1 MFNKKYSKKILAITL
16 LFAMIFTT
24 ISPFV
29 SYALGAKKNDASALI
44 TEERDEGAPAD
55 KIDGESGIP
64 LESVADKVYGEGKFA
79 TPFNLGPIGIL
90 GEGTTY
96 TWEGDATGVDL
107 TGVTEIKV
115 KTGASGTLKLVEGN
129 VSIDVEEVEDYTEA
143 EIIAGENV
151 SLITLIS
158 VSASQSNFP
167 KFKSLSKVGA
177 GDFAL
182 VLDTT
187 AFAFEELSIASGNLA
202 ISASGGVLGFDSIKG
217 SIGTLETSGD
227 IKISGSVEANINTF
241 TVASGNVYVYDGI
254 LGNIDTLNVKGSL
267 IISTKLTSPWGDNP
281 DTGPANPGIQSV
293 KNININENGYL
304 YILCGNNNVS
314 GTVSP
319 NAINLANGGKID
331 INNGTLEASGSDG
344 SYGGNPGGAGI
355 YALGSGE
362 IAVRDGNVTINGG
375 FGTKSYDGSG
385 SGIKASENFDVILYG
400 ATASYK
406 SVSIKGGMAGPAT
419 YGNITAHFY
428 IGSGEPVLELE
439 NGKEYTGSQPS
450 LSIKGNFPGVF
461 EIDESEFDIEG
472 DLTDETFTVKPKKGD
487 GTNAGGGLISFV
499 RPLSNNLYIYAGT
512 DENNPTANQEFT
524 VSKSGE
530 GEGKLATTGSNG
542 RAMFPYSED
551 GEYTISFTI
560 EGVPNSFDITV
571 FESLFA
577 ESDLPS
583 TLPAGISIRD
593 GGNGLQILP
602 NGQDITITEAIQ
614 TGGVSGKKDSEG
626 ILLTFSSD
634 VSSLPSGILS
644 AEGVTFGTPND
655 NNDSDNKTWYVPITD
670 MTTITN
676 EQNVNIKIANWG
688 KYKVTNTTSAILYK
702 RGEVI
707 SFTAVEVGGQ
717 SGITDSTGILL
728 TFSQE
733 IEGLTSSPL
742 NISGENDL
750 NILNVQMKDSN
761 LKTWLISI
769 NINSISNQAS
779 KEIDIQINDFNGYL
793 FPAEPTKVEI
803 YRSVKKEITYTAET
817 IDGTSDTADTTAI
830 RIKLSGITNGFSK
843 DSVIFKDVE
852 GTELTGIIK
861 GQLKYEGLED
871 VQEVYTLP
879 ISGEFENGQVVTV
892 VLNPWQY
899 DAHYTI
905 GSGQTEQKITLYKDT
920 REALTFSLEQVGG
933 ISNQL
938 RTQYVKI
945 TFNKAVK
952 GLTISDITPSL
963 TDYGSKL
970 EAVNPDGD
978 NKSTTWKL
986 TARGFGVG
994 NGKEFSLT
1002 IKNFGTYKLDDN
1014 NRTQKVV
1021 VYDSQY
1027 SDNSFYLEQV
1037 GGLNKLEDTESIN
1050 ISFRLGVNLT
1060 SDNIQVEGAQK
1071 GELTK
1076 VGTEGLLW
1084 NLKISGIDEN
1094 NKKVKIKIID
1104 PGESFW
1110 LTTTEKE
1117 ITVYKDTRYY
1127 IDYKFEE
1134 IGGIDGEK
1142 NTEAFKITFTDREG
1156 NPLSKEIESL
1166 YLRNV
1171 YWSGAQLDTPQ
1182 KVEGEINT
1190 WLLPVAHFNW
1200 VENGDTVTMDLQEI
1214 KVKGETVELIEPH
1227 KEAKIYLDA
1236 RVKVWLYGGAYDGKK
1251 GIETTKYLFF
1261 PGDKLTFEDFKKE
1274 DFKLEGADLV
1284 RLVKPEGLFG
1294 SWYILLEID
1303 NIVDDDNDGQAEVKL
1318 TVLNQPKGYVIES
1331 LNDEQTIRV
1340 YKDTRKHLDYE
1351 IIEVGGTKDKKTT
1364 EFVKVKF
1371 NQEVEWQDFH
1381 RVNLMNALNDKLI
1394 DMEMPIEIDTDG
1406 RTVEFPVIATGKFEN
1421 GDKAYLNIIP
1431 TREGGVVVDTERQ
1444 VFTLHKK
1451 VASQGKRIETVSPSI
1466 IYNGSKQK
1474 ILTLIGY
1481 FGTDG
1486 AKGVKSIILRDKN
1499 NTSNT
1504 REIVLDH
1511 WGKNYHDEAQL
1522 RQKLDIDLS
1531 KIEMLN
1537 TVGEYEIA
1545 FRGKDGYF
1553 SEYAVLRI
1561 SDDEMY
1567 STDAYGILAVTQRSD
1582 KSFAVETFPS
1592 EALMNSNKTAGT
1604 TLVTLRGNIS
1614 RIEDNYLIMGDS
1626 VLNKAIDYIPS
1637 GDSSILIGPKSG
1649 GIFIKADKGQLKWNG
1664 IEVSGK
1670 GFSIDLSSSKTY
1682 RNKRTASAGDNVELI
1697 GSLQEFNFDALAF
1710 SVEVGKYKLY
1720 EDEFS
1725 MNGRIAIGEALPN
1738 FMGEAG
1744 ASIELEEMLLQNKG
1758 LGIPPMK
1765 ASGNI
1770 GFSPSEMFG
1779 DFVGASGGL
1788 ELELN
1793 TLPEEAYNYLKGG
1806 AELDISDVIY
1816 LQGEFVFAWG
1826 KRNGKMYFTP
1836 DTLKFFGRIG
1846 EGGIPLVPPVVV
1858 AYINGV
1864 GGGVSG
1870 IADIV
1875 SKNYG
1880 KIPPLE
1886 LSISGA
1892 ITDVSGFIAS
1902 VDKAT
1907 ITIGPKIFSAKA
1919 EEMTLLKIV
1928 KLLDVGIAMGLTESQ
1943 VDDRFL
1949 DAFFEAGGHINILN
1963 DTITGGLNVSAK
1975 LYGYHMGQA
1984 IKAYMTD
1991 VSKNGFNPPNQEVRN
2006 HLYNA
2011 FDVEGEIYAGVHAE
2025 CWLGEIDGKGWL
2037 YGNKVLL
2044 SGGASGYVKPF
2055 WGTEYEGS
2063 VWVKYYFKDGKV
2075 QFSQAGGTRVASL
2088 GIVGISPMGQEHI
2101 VAQGDD
2107 GEMMVLTNIENLGTY
2122 YPTGQRLMMRGLMGS
2137 ALEQSGTTIE
2147 NLKKGAIVVIQA
2159 ESKYPSITIYKD
2171 NIGEEDEP
2179 YHIMVTGEWADANYD
2194 FPELDGKGKYLVQYQ
2209 IPEDGNYR
2217 FLADGDL
2224 ICTVAGLAAMPQFDS
2239 LVLDKNNNK
2248 VTWKLNDEAD
2258 KKIDN
2263 LYVRLNLVDAET
2275 GSIVSNLTVEE
2286 KGGEILTSIKASP
2299 GTFTY
2304 ELPST
2309 LESGKYYISAKLFEI
2324 QNNEEIVLDVAHT
2337 DEFDYTSNTG
2347 IDTVGGIG
2355 TEYLGNGIFKVSWD
2369 KVEDAD
2375 GYIVTIVDMYRNKLA
2390 GIGEINVKAKDNKGA
2405 DVTSTEILAGLFTL
2419 TDEETEEEIIQGIE
2433 FDKDYKVSVK
2443 AYKNKTYSFGDDEY
2457 TKPLYGEP
2465 GYGDLNVPE
2474 PKTPQL
2480 TVYATGANE
2489 VREEDGSSIYYANNL
2504 SPIFE
2509 LAFDTKVD
2517 NLTVELKG
2525 ETVDLTGETIAY
2537 NYLDDGSYLFEITA
2551 TKGKDIG
2558 YYALNVVIDT
2568 KAPMLQIEGDSFKA
2582 YNKRINISGFT
2593 EAGAQVESSMG
2604 QVETSG
2610 TMFNVTGEIE
2620 GDNSALILTSRDR
2633 AGNIT
2638 ERALN
2643 LVDELRVSHI
2653 VTVKGSY
2660 ATNSGA
2666 GSYTAGTRVNIYA
2679 GNRSGYSFAGWTSS
2693 DVTIIGAENKDA
2705 SFVMPDKAVS
2715 VTANWSYNGGSG
2727 SSSSSPTPLTVS
2739 AAEGKVQVNYTVSG
2753 NTANLSLTNTK
2764 IAEIIAK
2771 SEEEAVIDLS
2781 EVKNI
2786 NSVEL
2791 SKEAL
2796 LAFGRAGLGLTIK
2809 MPKGSLTLDVDAAAS
2824 IASQATGSNLRME
2837 LKEVAQASLTAAQQQ
2852 GVEDGSLI
2860 FDINIYSADK
2870 KIGSFEGSLTIEIP
2884 YGESEHVGVWYLN
2897 DAGELEKL
2905 ESTFANGLVTFV
2917 LDHLSLYVIGEDKAP
2932 VYINP
2937 FTDVNTGDWF
2947 YDDVKYAYEDGLMVG
2962 TGTINFSP
2970 NLETTRGMI
2979 VTILHRMEGAP
2990 EAGDVSIFTDVT
3002 KGKWYSNAVK
3012 WATENRI
3019 VAGYGN
3025 GKFGPEDSITRE
3037 QMAVIL
3043 MNYAK
3048 LKGYDVSAK
3057 TNLEKFTDSSEVS
3070 DWATNALAWA
3080 NAKGLI
3086 NGISSEI
3093 LAPQGLATRAQVAAI
3108 LHRFI
3113 ERFK

>member
-1 MFNKKYSKKILAITL
+1 MFTKKHSKKLLAITL

-24 ISPFV
+24 ISPSI
-29 SYALGAKKNDASALI
+29 SYALGAEKNDASALI

-64 LESVADKVYGEGKFA
+64 LESVEDEVYKSVEE
-79 TPFNLGPIGIL
+79 TILPFNFGPMGIL

-96 TWEGDATGVDL
+96 TWNEDATGVDL
-107 TGVTEIKV
+107 TGIAEILV
-115 KTGASGTLKLVEGN
+115 KNGARGTLKLVEDTI
-129 VSIDVEEVEDYTEA
+129 SINVEEIENYTEA

-167 KFKSLSKVGA
+167 KFKSLSKVGS
-177 GDFAL
+177 GDFSI
-182 VLDTT
+182 VLSTT

-202 ISASGGVLGFDSIKG
+202 ISAGGGVLGFDSIKG
-217 SIGTLETSGD
+217 SIGTFETSGD
-227 IKISGSVEANINTF
+227 IRISGSVEANINTF
-241 TVASGNVYVYDGI
+241 TVDSGNLSISDGI
-254 LGNIDTLNVKGSL
+254 LGNLDTLNVKSEL
-267 IISTKLTSPWGDNP
+267 RINTKNTNPSATPP
-281 DTGPANPGIQSV
+281 DTGPANPGIKSV
-293 KNININENGYL
+293 KNINISSNGFL
-304 YILCGNNNVS
+304 QVSCGFNNVS

-331 INNGTLEASGSDG
+331 INKGTLKAYGSSGEYYNNS
-344 SYGGNPGGAGI
+344 GGAGI
-355 YALGSGE
+355 YAMGSGE
-362 IAVRDGNVTINGG
+362 MIVQNGSVLAYGGSSTFPNTDGVGL
-375 FGTKSYDGSG
+375 
-385 SGIKASENFDVILYG
+385 KAAGDFALKLYG
-400 ATASYK
+400 SNEVNEGLVSLKGSYFSPATA
-406 SVSIKGGMAGPAT
+406 
-419 YGNITAHFY
+419 GNITAHFN
-428 IGSGEPVLELE
+428 IDSGEPILELE
-439 NGKEYTGSQPS
+439 NGKDYTGSQPS

-461 EIDESEFDIEG
+461 EIDENEFDIEG
-472 DLTDETFTVKPKKGD
+472 NLTDESFIVKPKLGD
-487 GTNAGGGLISFV
+487 GSSAGGGLISFV
-499 RPLSNNLYIYAGT
+499 RPLSDNLYIYAGS
-512 DENNPTANQEFT
+512 DESTPLNEVTFT

-530 GEGKLATTGSNG
+530 DKTITTGTNG
-542 RAMFPYSED
+542 RAMFPFSED
-551 GEYTISFTI
+551 GEYSITATLDGNARECTI
-560 EGVPNSFDITV
+560 EVFD
-571 FESLFA
+571 SLFVA
-577 ESDLPS
+577 DD
-583 TLPAGISIRD
+583 LPAGISIID

-602 NGQDITITEAIQ
+602 SGQDITITVAAQ
-614 TGGVSGKKDSEG
+614 TGGESGKKNSEG
-626 ILLTFSSD
+626 ILLTFSSEVD
-634 VSSLPSGILS
+634 SLPSGILS

-655 NNDSDNKTWYVPITD
+655 NNDSDNKTWYIPITD
-670 MTTITN
+670 IGTITN
-676 EQNVNIKIANWG
+676 EQSVNIKIANWG

-793 FPAEPTKVEI
+793 FPAEKTEVEI
-803 YRSVKKEITYTAET
+803 YRSVTKEITYTAET
-817 IDGTSDTADTTAI
+817 IGGVSGTADTTAI
-830 RIKLSGITNGFSK
+830 RIKLNGFTNGFSEN
-843 DSVIFKDVE
+843 SVIFKDAE
-852 GTELTGIIK
+852 ENELTGIIK
-861 GQLKYEGLED
+861 GELKYEGLEG

-879 ISGEFENGQVVTV
+879 ISGSFENGQEVIVELGSWESDV
-892 VLNPWQY
+892 
-899 DAHYTI
+899 HYTI

-920 REALTFSLEQVGG
+920 REELTFSLEQVGG
-933 ISNQL
+933 LSNQL
-938 RTQYVKI
+938 KTQYINI

-963 TDYGSKL
+963 TEYGSKL
-970 EAVNPDGD
+970 EAVNPDGYD
-978 NKSTTWKL
+978 KSTTWKL
-986 TARGFGVG
+986 TARGFGVI
-994 NGKEFSLT
+994 NGQEFSLT
-1002 IKNFGTYKLDDN
+1002 INNFGTYKLDDN

-1060 SDNIQVEGAQK
+1060 LDNIEIEGAEK

-1076 VGTEGLLW
+1076 VSPEGMLW

-1094 NKKVKIKIID
+1094 NKKVKIKIVET
-1104 PGESFW
+1104 GESFW
-1110 LTTTEKE
+1110 LTTEERE
-1117 ITVYKDTRYY
+1117 IIVYKDTRYY

-1134 IGGIDGEK
+1134 IGGTDGEK
-1142 NTEAFKITFTDREG
+1142 NTEAFKITFTDTNG
-1156 NPLSKEIESL
+1156 NPLSKEIETL

-1171 YWSGAQLDTPQ
+1171 YWKGAQLDTPQ
-1182 KVEGEINT
+1182 KVEGQSNT

-1261 PGDKLTFEDFKKE
+1261 PGDKLTFEDFKEE

-1303 NIVDDDNDGQAEVKL
+1303 NIVDDDNDGQADIKL
-1318 TVLNQPKGYVIES
+1318 TVLNQPTGYVVVS
-1331 LNDEQTIRV
+1331 HNDEQTIRV

-1371 NQEVEWQDFH
+1371 NQEVEYKDFY
-1381 RVNLMNALNDKLI
+1381 RVSLFNALNDKLI
-1394 DMEMPIEIDTDG
+1394 NMDMPIEIDADG
-1406 RTVEFPVIATGKFEN
+1406 KTVEFTIIAIGNFEN
-1421 GDKAYLNIIP
+1421 GDQAYLKITP
-1431 TREGGVVVDTERQ
+1431 TRKGGVVVDTEKQ

-1466 IYNGSKQK
+1466 IYNGSKKK

-1486 AKGVKSIILRDKN
+1486 AKGVKSIVLRDKN
-1499 NTSNT
+1499 NISNAT
-1504 REIVLDH
+1504 EIVLDH
-1511 WGKNYHDEAQL
+1511 WGKNYNDEAQL

-1537 TVGEYEIA
+1537 AVGEYEIA

-1561 SDDEMY
+1561 SNDEMY

-1614 RIEDNYLIMGDS
+1614 RIEDNYLIKGDS

-1744 ASIELEEMLLQNKG
+1744 AAITLEELLLQNKG

-1880 KIPPLE
+1880 RIPPLE

-1892 ITDVSGFIAS
+1892 ISDVSGFIAS

-1919 EEMTLLKIV
+1919 DEMTLLKIV
-1928 KLLDVGIAMGLTESQ
+1928 KLFDVGIAMGLTENQ
-1943 VDDRFL
+1943 IDDKFL

-1963 DTITGGLNVSAK
+1963 GTITGGLNVSAQ
-1975 LYGYHMGQA
+1975 LYGYQMGQA
-1984 IKAYMTD
+1984 IKAYMDD
-1991 VSKNGFNPPNQEVRN
+1991 VSKNGFKAPNADVRN

-2011 FDVEGEIYAGVHAE
+2011 FDVEGEVYAGVHAE
-2025 CWLGEIDGKGWL
+2025 CFLGEIDGKGWL

-2063 VWVKYYFKDGKV
+2063 VWVKYYFADGKV
-2075 QFSQAGGTRVASL
+2075 KFSQNNSIKVASL
-2088 GIVGISPMGQEHI
+2088 GMVAINPQGQEYI

-2122 YPTGQRLMMRGLMGS
+2122 YPAGERLMAMGMRGSGS
-2137 ALEQSGTTIE
+2137 TPSGTIIQG
-2147 NLKKGAIVVIQA
+2147 LKKGAIVVIQA
-2159 ESKYPSITIYKD
+2159 EDQYPSIAIYKD
-2171 NIGEEDEP
+2171 NIEEDDEP
-2179 YHIMVTGEWADANYD
+2179 YHIMVTSEWAAANYD
-2194 FPELDGKGKYLVQYQ
+2194 FPELAGKGRYLVQYQ
-2209 IPEDGNYR
+2209 IPEDGDYR
-2217 FLADGDL
+2217 FVADGSL
-2224 ICTVAGLAAMPQFDS
+2224 TCTVAGLAAMPQFDS
-2239 LVLDKNNNK
+2239 ISIEQANKK
-2248 VTWKLNDEAD
+2248 VTWQLNDEAD
-2258 KKIDN
+2258 KKIND

-2275 GSIVSNLTVEE
+2275 GSNVSNLTLG
-2286 KGGEILTSIKASP
+2286 KNGNDISTSIKASP
-2299 GTFTY
+2299 KTFTY

-2337 DEFDYTSNTG
+2337 EEFTHERSSSIATVSG
-2347 IDTVGGIG
+2347 IS
-2355 TEYLGNGIFKVSWD
+2355 TEYVGNGVFKVKWD
-2369 KVEDAD
+2369 KVTDAD
-2375 GYIVTIVDMYRNKLA
+2375 GYVVTIVDTYGNKLA
-2390 GIGEINVKAKDNKGA
+2390 GIAEINVKSKDKDNK
-2405 DVTSTEILAGLFTL
+2405 DVTSAEILAGLYTL
-2419 TDEETEEEIIQGIE
+2419 IDEETKVEIVQGIE
-2433 FDKDYKVSVK
+2433 FAKDYQVSVK
-2443 AYKNKTYSFGDDEY
+2443 AYKNKTYSFGESNSHIV
-2457 TKPLYGEP
+2457 PIYGEP
-2465 GYGDLNVPE
+2465 GYGNLNVPE
-2474 PKTPQL
+2474 PKIPQL
-2480 TVYATGANE
+2480 SVYPTGANE
-2489 VREEDGSSIYYANNL
+2489 VREEDGSSIYYADNN
-2504 SPIFE
+2504 SPTFE
-2509 LAFDTKVD
+2509 LAFDTNVGD
-2517 NLTVELKG
+2517 LTVSLKG
-2525 ETVDLTGETIAY
+2525 VNIALSGKTIAY
-2537 NYLDDGSYLFEITA
+2537 DYPADGNYLFDITA
-2551 TKGKDIG
+2551 TNGNDTG

-2568 KAPMLQIEGDSFKA
+2568 KPPVLLIEQDSFNA
-2582 YNKRINISGFT
+2582 YNNRININGFT
-2593 EAGAQVESSMG
+2593 EAGAEVKSSMG
-2604 QVETSG
+2604 QAETNG
-2610 TMFNVTGEIE
+2610 TAFSVKGEAD
-2620 GDNSALILTSRDR
+2620 GDNSLILLTSADK

-2638 ERALN
+2638 ERVLN
-2643 LVDELRVSHI
+2643 LIFVEKDETETSH
-2653 VTVKGSY
+2653 TD
-2660 ATNSGA
+2660 SG
-2666 GSYTAGTRVNIYA
+2666 
-2679 GNRSGYSFAGWTSS
+2679 
-2693 DVTIIGAENKDA
+2693 
-2705 SFVMPDKAVS
+2705 
-2715 VTANWSYNGGSG
+2715 GGSAPT
-2727 SSSSSPTPLTVS
+2727 SPTVS

-2852 GVEDGSLI
+2852 GVEDDSLI
-2860 FDINIYSADK
+2860 VDINIYSADK
-2870 KIGSFEGSLTIEIP
+2870 KISSFDGNLTIEIP
-2884 YGESEHVGVWYLN
+2884 YTGSEHVGVWYLN
-2897 DAGELEKL
+2897 DEGELEKL

-2932 VYINP
+2932 AFINP

-2947 YDDVKYAYEDGLMVG
+2947 YDDVKYAYENGLMVG

-2979 VTILHRMEGAP
+2979 VTILHRLEGSPNVSGANIFADV
-2990 EAGDVSIFTDVT
+2990 AG
-3002 KGKWYSNAVK
+3002 GKWYSNAVK
-3012 WATENRI
+3012 WAAENRI

-3113 ERFK
+3113 ETFK